1 MAPNLHTAAHQAEQ
15 RGTMPSLTQPAVLA
29 WCTPMGWLAPS
40 VASAHFTLDSAYL
53 LDFTQAY
60 KKIVMCSAEL
70 I

>member
-1 MAPNLHTAAHQAEQ
+1 MAPNLHTSAHQAEQ

-53 LDFTQAY
+53 LILHKH